1 MEPPPADPS
10 SAVGDE
16 WHCSGWSKQ
25 VRGAALEWATS
36 LYRCTPIQWCFCH
49 PLAPA
54 RLLQV
59 QLSCVICL
67 SVIYPSST
75 LLLTHAKKKKKK
87 VNTHLFLAS
96 LPLPC
101 LISRQRECMP
111 VFSVGAGQ
119 QMFIYCCFLECA
131 SLWFGFSSSVI
142 GLKDRV
148 MAVGAPDN
156 LLTRSTRAERRVFAL
171 SSLAAGELLSNI
183 QGLRDTAAVCL
194 LLIACTHAC
203 TSPQTWQG
211 GGKAASQLLSY
222 ASILF
227 LRGVLNISSF
237 EYVQL
242 HQWDNSEQKPKTGV
256 CGSVANIYW
265 WWNKVHWWRDVQAE
279 MDWKGLNLTTGQS
292 CVWSFLLQNH
302 RFLFMIHGIKSGWF
316 LMSGYFSELLYYRS
330 VGDISA
336 SAPRLVSRSPGEIYL
351 APGLKSDLHLQ
362 RGKKLY
368 WHPPLLSIHAFY

>member
-1 MEPPPADPS
+1 MNDTVVGDQSRWEELRWSELLPSTAARQYNGASVTLWLRLGCTRYSWAVS
-10 SAVGDE
+10 SA
-16 WHCSGWSKQ
+16 
-25 VRGAALEWATS
+25 S
-36 LYRCTPIQWCFCH
+36 LLFIH
-49 PLAPA
+49 PAHFFSHM
-54 RLLQV
+54 Q
-59 QLSCVICL
+59 
-67 SVIYPSST
+67 
-75 LLLTHAKKKKKK
+75 KKKKKK

-101 LISRQRECMP
+101 LINRQRECMP
-111 VFSVGAGQ
+111 VFSVRAGQ

-156 LLTRSTRAERRVFAL
+156 LLTRSTRAERRVFVL

-203 TSPQTWQG
+203 TLPQTWQG

-237 EYVQL
+237 EYAHL
-242 HQWDNSEQKPKTGV
+242 HQWDNSEQKPKKLV
-256 CGSVANIYW
+256 
-265 WWNKVHWWRDVQAE
+265 
-279 MDWKGLNLTTGQS
+279 
-292 CVWSFLLQNH
+292 F
-302 RFLFMIHGIKSGWF
+302 
-316 LMSGYFSELLYYRS
+316 
-330 VGDISA
+330 VG
-336 SAPRLVSRSPGEIYL
+336 R
-351 APGLKSDLHLQ
+351 
-362 RGKKLY
+362 
-368 WHPPLLSIHAFY
+368 